1 MGLDIWLTATIE
13 TEVVDKNITHN
24 VAPMWREAGI
34 YEALYESEGKTAKEI
49 IPVLLKGLED
59 MVNNP
64 SKYEK
69 LNPDNGWGSYGGAVR
84 WLTDLITQFID
95 YPDGIIGI
103 SR

>member
-1 MGLDIWLTATIE
+1 M
-13 TEVVDKNITHN
+13 K
-24 VAPMWREAGI
+24 
-34 YEALYESEGKTAKEI
+34 LYESEGKTAKEI

-69 LNPDNGWGSYGGAVR
+69 LNPENVGEVMVAKMAY
-84 WLTDLITQFID
+84 WLIYTTID